1 MASAEVDESWFNA
14 ASPEEVLDVETSLE
28 LLEADLTIQKRWGIP
43 IPARYKI
50 WQLFFA
56 HRDYFWRL
64 GLCVPGGDPLD
75 WGHDKYDFG
84 NGDADDDGNDDK
96 RIQEL

>member
-1 MASAEVDESWFNA
+1 
-14 ASPEEVLDVETSLE
+14 L
-28 LLEADLTIQKRWGIP
+28 KRRWGFP
-43 IPARYKI
+43 IPARYKM

-75 WGHDKYDFG
+75 WGRERYNFG
-84 NGDADDDGNDDK
+84 DGDQVK
-96 RIQEL
+96 VEL